1 MHTVNMFDLSHN
13 FRMTSSQIITQN
25 PLSAVFAQYN
35 NCPQHR
41 GIVLSLCATLQII
54 SLLCPS
60 SLVWNSLGDG
70 KSSSFL
76 CGSPLDLLPCAPS
89 SLPMPQGPQNMQ
101 VQEVYCSV
109 GHTMVFI
116 PEHAGTGGVLFCRP
130 YNGIYPRTCRYRRC
144 IVL

>member
-1 MHTVNMFDLSHN
+1 MHTVNMFDLLHN

-101 VQEVYCSV
+101 VQEVSCFV
-109 GHTMVFI
+109 GHTMVFMHI
-116 PEHAGTGGVLFCRP
+116 LWECKSICGLE
-130 YNGIYPRTCRYRRC
+130 
-144 IVL
+144 

>member
-1 MHTVNMFDLSHN
+1 MRSVTSETIEYHLFSS
-13 FRMTSSQIITQN
+13 RMTSSQIITQN
-25 PLSAVFAQYN
+25 PLSTVFAQYN

-54 SLLCPS
+54 TLLCPS
-60 SLVWNSLGDG
+60 SLVWNSLGDE

-101 VQEVYCSV
+101 VN
-109 GHTMVFI
+109 
-116 PEHAGTGGVLFCRP
+116 VLMYLP
-130 YNGIYPRTCRYRRC
+130 PSK
-144 IVL
+144 

>member
-1 MHTVNMFDLSHN
+1 
-13 FRMTSSQIITQN
+13 MTSSQIITQN
-25 PLSAVFAQYN
+25 PLSTVFAQYN

-54 SLLCPS
+54 TLLCPS
-60 SLVWNSLGDG
+60 SLVWNSLGDE

-101 VQEVYCSV
+101 VNVLYIYLLLSKSQEWLGMCIN
-109 GHTMVFI
+109 TCTCM
-116 PEHAGTGGVLFCRP
+116 T
-130 YNGIYPRTCRYRRC
+130 NGKEN
-144 IVL
+144 